1 MNGRN
6 GPKKKK
12 KEEKKHRSI
21 ILFVP
26 GVELEYHFLQISYF
40 RLPSWIFEECYKQ
53 FLQAPGR
60 IFKDLNLGGYPR
72 ADSSVLF

>member
-12 KEEKKHRSI
+12 EKKTRNI
-21 ILFVP
+21 TLFVP

-53 FLQAPGR
+53 FLHAPGR
-60 IFKDLNLGGYPR
+60 IFKALNPGGYPQ
-72 ADSSVLF
+72 ADSRVLF

>member
-12 KEEKKHRSI
+12 EKKTRNI

-40 RLPSWIFEECYKQ
+40 RLPSWIFEECYKYKTEKRQ
-53 FLQAPGR
+53 ISYMEPLIIYMIPKIFLL
-60 IFKDLNLGGYPR
+60 K
-72 ADSSVLF
+72 